1 MMDNPEEDSL
11 NLHEDEE
18 IIEVIDLND
27 TEQTAE
33 DLAEELEDIDFS
45 EAGNAGNADD
55 DGWETEDEMESE
67 QDDSELTFSKH
78 TGSVFCVSLD
88 PVSNSLAVTGGEDD
102 RAFVW
107 SVSDGDVL
115 LECTGH
121 KDSVTC
127 AAFSCD
133 SKLVVSADM
142 SGLIKVWKVEN
153 KEEIWSFEV
162 GDLEWLEW
170 HPCAPVLLAGTA
182 DGNVWMWKIPSG
194 ECKTFQGPSC
204 QATSGKILPDGKRAI
219 VGYEDGSLRLWDLK
233 QGNAVYVIKGHDGHQ
248 GALTSIA
255 CNKEGTLALTG
266 SVDGQAKLFNTSTGK
281 VLCSLSNEN
290 SEAKDSMQEQD
301 SSSVESVGFC
311 NVLPLVAVAYLDGTL
326 AIYDMNS
333 QSLRHRCK
341 HEVKCVHL
349 QWEEASAVVYTC
361 NLAGVVTL
369 WDARSGVMMS
379 EYRGHSAEI
388 LDFVLNRDASV
399 AVTAGGDHQAKVFCL
414 QRPDR

>member
-27 TEQTAE
+27 TEQTAD
-33 DLAEELEDIDFS
+33 DLAEELEDVDF
-45 EAGNAGNADD
+45 ADAGNADD

-78 TGSVFCVSLD
+78 TGSVFCVGLD
-88 PVSNSLAVTGGEDD
+88 PATNSLAVTGGQDD
-102 RAFVW
+102 RAYVW

-115 LECTGH
+115 FECTGLSTPLLRH

-127 AAFSCD
+127 AAFSGD
-133 SKLVVSADM
+133 SKLVVSGDM
-142 SGLIKVWKVEN
+142 SGLIKVWKVES

-182 DGNVWMWKIPSG
+182 DGNVWMWKVPSG
-194 ECKTFQGPSC
+194 ECKTFQGPNC
-204 QATSGKILPDGKRAI
+204 QATRGKILPD
-219 VGYEDGSLRLWDLK
+219 
-233 QGNAVYVIKGHDGHQ
+233 GHDGHQ
-248 GALTSIA
+248 GALTSLM
-255 CNKEGTLALTG
+255 CNKEGTLVLTG
-266 SVDGQAKLFNTSTGK
+266 SVDGQAKLINTSTGK
-281 VLCSLSNEN
+281 
-290 SEAKDSMQEQD
+290 
-301 SSSVESVGFC
+301 
-311 NVLPLVAVAYLDGTL
+311 
-326 AIYDMNS
+326 
-333 QSLRHRCK
+333 
-341 HEVKCVHL
+341 
-349 QWEEASAVVYTC
+349 WEEASAVVSTC
-361 NLAGVVTL
+361 NLAGVITL

-399 AVTAGGDHQAKVFCL
+399 AVTAGGDHKAKVFCL

>member
-1 MMDNPEEDSL
+1 MVSD
-11 NLHEDEE
+11 
-18 IIEVIDLND
+18 
-27 TEQTAE
+27 
-33 DLAEELEDIDFS
+33 DLAEELEDVDF
-45 EAGNAGNADD
+45 ADAGNADD

-78 TGSVFCVSLD
+78 TGSVFCVGLD
-88 PVSNSLAVTGGEDD
+88 PATNSLAVTGGQDD
-102 RAFVW
+102 RAYVW

-115 LECTGH
+115 FECTGH

-127 AAFSCD
+127 AAFSGD
-133 SKLVVSADM
+133 SKLVVSGDM
-142 SGLIKVWKVEN
+142 SGLIKVWKVES

-182 DGNVWMWKIPSG
+182 DGNVWMWKVPSG
-194 ECKTFQGPSC
+194 ECKTFQGPNC
-204 QATSGKILPDGKRAI
+204 QATRGKILPDGKRAI

-233 QGNAVYVIKGHDGHQ
+233 QGNAIYVIKGHDGHQ
-248 GALTSIA
+248 GALTSLM
-255 CNKEGTLALTG
+255 CNKEGTLVLTG
-266 SVDGQAKLFNTSTGK
+266 SVDGQAKLINTSTGK
-281 VLCSLSNEN
+281 VLCSFSSES

-301 SSSVESVGFC
+301 SNSVESVG
-311 NVLPLVAVAYLDGTL
+311 V
-326 AIYDMNS
+326 
-333 QSLRHRCK
+333 
-341 HEVKCVHL
+341 VHL
-349 QWEEASAVVYTC
+349 QWEEASAVVSTC
-361 NLAGVVTL
+361 NLAGVITL

-399 AVTAGGDHQAKVFCL
+399 AVTAGGDHKAKVFCL